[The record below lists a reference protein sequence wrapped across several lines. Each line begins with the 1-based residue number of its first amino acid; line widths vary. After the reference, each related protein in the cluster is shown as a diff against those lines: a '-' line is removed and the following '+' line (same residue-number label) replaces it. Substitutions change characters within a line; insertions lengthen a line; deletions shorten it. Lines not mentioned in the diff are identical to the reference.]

1 MQAPEKLVV
10 CGLVDGSRW
19 LMVVARREKPK
30 FLKNFVALES
40 CNLIL

>member
-19 LMVVARREKPK
+19 LMVVAIRG
-30 FLKNFVALES
+30 KNS
-40 CNLIL
+40 